1 MLQRFMS
8 AVQPI
13 FENCQPLFG
22 NRYFFRILRLGMYDH
37 AIVKIRL
44 NPFDGMHVYDRLAV
58 RAEKLLRIE
67 LFHQGVQPHVE
78 HVGSVFIR
86 NGERLALLRI
96 DERHVIDMY
105 DMHFAAFGDQKTG
118 AI

>member
-1 MLQRFMS
+1 
-8 AVQPI
+8 
-13 FENCQPLFG
+13 
-22 NRYFFRILRLGMYDH
+22 MYDH

-105 DMHFAAFGDQKTG
+105 DMHFAAFGDQKAG